1 MWSWGSI
8 YFQFF
13 RAVARGLIGL
23 PVGLFYILTLIA
35 GLLFFERVQGRRELT
50 PLHTTHVCASI
61 THTRPRPIVRGNTQY
76 RMCTRVYTLYLDPDT
91 TWEATGDKL
100 QCEDQTH
107 ALATNLAKTH
117 AYFDT
122 LL

>member
-8 YFQFF
+8 HFQFF

-50 PLHTTHVCASI
+50 PLHTTPHMCARPL
-61 THTRPRPIVRGNTQY
+61 HTLG
-76 RMCTRVYTLYLDPDT
+76 LD
-91 TWEATGDKL
+91 L
-100 QCEDQTH
+100 
-107 ALATNLAKTH
+107 
-117 AYFDT
+117 
-122 LL
+122 